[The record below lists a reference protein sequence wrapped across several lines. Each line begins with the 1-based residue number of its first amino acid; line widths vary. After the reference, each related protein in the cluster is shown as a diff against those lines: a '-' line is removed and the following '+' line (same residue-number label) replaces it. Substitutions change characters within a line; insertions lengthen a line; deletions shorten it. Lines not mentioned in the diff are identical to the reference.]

1 MQVLRAQD
9 VPQGGLRQQP
19 DWLKVDNLATLLGE
33 SEGLVL
39 PINKVQAHLVEW

>member
-19 DWLKVDNLATLLGE
+19 DWLNVDNLATLLGE
-33 SEGLVL
+33 SEEKNSLIG
-39 PINKVQAHLVEW
+39 IAH